1 MPPWLLF
8 GTFSNFLT
16 IFRFR
21 YVCWSAH
28 LIKRHPKLA
37 SKLGKLDSSS
47 NEDGPDGLGC
57 APALPDYTAKL
68 CMDQKLYFQYFVQ
81 DDVED
86 GTLMDTKIPIDE
98 VGVVSVIKAV
108 GKSENLGGR
117 GGGSNVVLGIICSP
131 PSLE

>member
-1 MPPWLLF
+1 MGWDVHQLF
-8 GTFSNFLT
+8 LAFFVSFLA
-16 IFRFR
+16 FFCYR

-86 GTLMDTKIPIDE
+86 GTLMDTKIPINE
-98 VGVVSVIKAV
+98 VGHCRFLATGNTQKILT
-108 GKSENLGGR
+108 E
-117 GGGSNVVLGIICSP
+117 I
-131 PSLE
+131 

>member
-1 MPPWLLF
+1 MGWDVHQLF
-8 GTFSNFLT
+8 LAFFVSFLA
-16 IFRFR
+16 FFCYR

-37 SKLGKLDSSS
+37 SKLGKLVD
-47 NEDGPDGLGC
+47 EDDPDGLGC

-86 GTLMDTKIPIDE
+86 GTLMDTKIPINE
-98 VGVVSVIKAV
+98 VGVKGQLISKQNSRAIT
-108 GKSENLGGR
+108 
-117 GGGSNVVLGIICSP
+117 SP
-131 PSLE
+131 TKQTLDFYF

>member
-1 MPPWLLF
+1 M
-8 GTFSNFLT
+8 
-16 IFRFR
+16 
-21 YVCWSAH
+21 
-28 LIKRHPKLA
+28 A

-86 GTLMDTKIPIDE
+86 GTLMDTKIPINE
-98 VGVVSVIKAV
+98 VGVKGQLISKQNSRAIT
-108 GKSENLGGR
+108 
-117 GGGSNVVLGIICSP
+117 SP
-131 PSLE
+131 TKQTLDFYF

>member
-1 MPPWLLF
+1 M
-8 GTFSNFLT
+8 
-16 IFRFR
+16 
-21 YVCWSAH
+21 
-28 LIKRHPKLA
+28 A

-86 GTLMDTKIPIDE
+86 GTLMDTKIPINE
-98 VGVVSVIKAV
+98 VGHCRFLATGNTQKILT
-108 GKSENLGGR
+108 E
-117 GGGSNVVLGIICSP
+117 I
-131 PSLE
+131 

>member
-1 MPPWLLF
+1 MTSNMYTTQQNIFNSSFWHFSKFF
-8 GTFSNFLT
+8 GFFCY
-16 IFRFR
+16 R

-37 SKLGKLDSSS
+37 SKLGKLVD
-47 NEDGPDGLGC
+47 EDDPDGLGC

-98 VGVVSVIKAV
+98 VGVRSQCLLI
-108 GKSENLGGR
+108 EY
-117 GGGSNVVLGIICSP
+117 
-131 PSLE
+131 